1 MYKRQVKDTKKTV
14 DITEAKILVS
24 GGRGIG
30 GPEGFGMLKELAD
43 ELGGE
48 IASSRACVD
57 AGWIDRDLS
66 LIHIW
71 RWKL

>member
-1 MYKRQVKDTKKTV
+1 MNQKWKCSHITGGV

-48 IASSRACVD
+48 IASSRA
-57 AGWIDRDLS
+57 G
-66 LIHIW
+66 
-71 RWKL
+71 